1 LPPVAPIR
9 WSNGAVRKS
18 NRNCSVASPAK
29 ARSYPNNE
37 SLVIRPANTVF
48 RRRILNKVKTAA
60 PPKHS
65 KILILDFGSQY
76 TQVIA
81 RRVRELQ
88 VYSEVVPFD
97 LPAAD
102 IKKLNPNGI
111 ILSGGPASV
120 YDKGAPQIDPEI
132 FSLGIPV
139 LGICYGLMQMAHHL
153 GGKVVFTGRREYGA
167 GMLHITN
174 GSQLFDG
181 LGNQLDVWN
190 SHGDEVTALPKGFLA
205 AGRTESSDFAAVED
219 RQRKLYGL
227 QFHPEVA
234 HTPRGKEILQNFVY
248 HICHCAMDWTMG
260 SFIEEAC
267 GRVRRQVGDEKVVL
281 GLSGGVDSSVTAA
294 LLHKAIGDQ
303 LTCIFVNNGLLRAR
317 EEEIVQRVF
326 GENFHVRLKYVDA
339 TERFLTALR
348 GVTDPEQKRKIIGN
362 EFIAV
367 FQHATEELLAQDRQN
382 KARKHGGYKF
392 LAQGTLY
399 PDVIESVSIGGNPA
413 AVIKSHH
420 NVGGLPEKMHFE
432 LVEPVRQLFKDEV
445 RQVGLQLGLP
455 KEIVYRQPFPGPG
468 LAVRILG
475 DVTPERLL
483 ILREADM
490 IVQSEMKASDWYYRV
505 WQSFAVLLPVR
516 SVGVMG
522 DQRTYENTVVLRIV
536 ESQDGMTADWVR
548 LPYELLARIS
558 SRISNE
564 VKGVNRVC
572 FDISSKPPST
582 IEWE

>member
-1 LPPVAPIR
+1 MKTPPA
-9 WSNGAVRKS
+9 
-18 NRNCSVASPAK
+18 
-29 ARSYPNNE
+29 
-37 SLVIRPANTVF
+37 
-48 RRRILNKVKTAA
+48 
-60 PPKHS
+60 HS
-65 KILILDFGSQY
+65 KILILDFGAQY

-81 RRVRELQ
+81 RRIRELQ
-88 VYSEVVPFD
+88 VYSEVVRFD
-97 LPAAD
+97 LPASE
-102 IKKLNPNGI
+102 IKKIRPNGM
-111 ILSGGPASV
+111 ILSGGPSSV
-120 YDKGAPQIDPEI
+120 YDNEAPHPDPEI

-139 LGICYGLMQMAHHL
+139 LGICYGMQLIAHHL
-153 GGKVVFTGRREYGA
+153 GGQVEFSPRREYGA
-167 GMLHITN
+167 ATLHVLD
-174 GSQLFDG
+174 GSKLFQG
-181 LGNQLDVWN
+181 LGPQLDIWN
-190 SHGDEVTALPKGFLA
+190 SHGDKVTALPTGFHA
-205 AGRTESSDFAAVED
+205 AARTENSPFAAIENTE
-219 RQRKLYGL
+219 RKLYAV

-248 HICHCAMDWTMG
+248 HVCHCAMDWTMG
-260 SFIEEAC
+260 SFIEQAC
-267 GRVRRQVGDEKVVL
+267 ERIRRQVGDEKVVL

-294 LLHKAIGDQ
+294 LLHEAIGDQ

-317 EEEIVQRVF
+317 EEEVVQRVF
-326 GENFHVRLKYVDA
+326 GENFHIRLKYVDA
-339 TERFLTALR
+339 SERFLDALK

-367 FQHATEELLAQDRQN
+367 FQQATEELLAEDRQD
-382 KARKHGGYKF
+382 KSHTHGYRF

-413 AVIKSHH
+413 ALIKTHH

-475 DVTPERLL
+475 EVTPERLS
-483 ILREADM
+483 ILREADT
-490 IVQSEMKASDWYYRV
+490 IVQSEMEASDWYYRV
-505 WQSFAVLLPVR
+505 WQSFAILLPVR
-516 SVGVMG
+516 SVGGMG
-522 DQRTYENTVVLRIV
+522 DQRTYENTVVIRIV

-558 SRISNE
+558 NRISNE

-572 FDISSKPPST
+572 YDVSSKPPST

>member
-1 LPPVAPIR
+1 M
-9 WSNGAVRKS
+9 
-18 NRNCSVASPAK
+18 
-29 ARSYPNNE
+29 
-37 SLVIRPANTVF
+37 
-48 RRRILNKVKTAA
+48 KTAA

-81 RRVRELQ
+81 RRIRELQ

-97 LPAAD
+97 LPAAE
-102 IKKLNPNGI
+102 IKNLNPNGI

-120 YDKGAPQIDPEI
+120 YDKGAPQIDPET

-153 GGKVVFTGRREYGA
+153 GGQVVFTGRREYGA

-260 SFIEEAC
+260 SFIVEAC
-267 GRVRRQVGDEKVVL
+267 ERVRRQVGDEKVVL

-339 TERFLTALR
+339 TERFLSALR
-348 GVTDPEQKRKIIGN
+348 AVTDPEQKRKIIGN

-367 FQHATEELLAQDRQN
+367 FQHATEELLAEDRQN
-382 KARKHGGYKF
+382 KSRKLATASPSGGGHGHYKF

-475 DVTPERLL
+475 EVTPERLS
-483 ILREADM
+483 ILREADTV
-490 IVQSEMKASDWYYRV
+490 VQSEMKASDWYYRV

-522 DQRTYENTVVLRIV
+522 DQRTYENTIVLRIV

>member
-1 LPPVAPIR
+1 M
-9 WSNGAVRKS
+9 
-18 NRNCSVASPAK
+18 
-29 ARSYPNNE
+29 
-37 SLVIRPANTVF
+37 
-48 RRRILNKVKTAA
+48 KTAA
-60 PPKHS
+60 PPAHS
-65 KILILDFGSQY
+65 KILILDFGAQY

-81 RRVRELQ
+81 RRIRELQ
-88 VYSEVVPFD
+88 VYSEIVRFD
-97 LPAAD
+97 ISAGEVA
-102 IKKLNPNGI
+102 KLKPNGI
-111 ILSGGPASV
+111 ILSGGPSSV
-120 YDKGAPQIDPEI
+120 YDEDAPQLDPQI
-132 FSLGIPV
+132 FSSGIPV
-139 LGICYGLMQMAHHL
+139 LGICYGMQLMAHHL
-153 GGKVVFTGRREYGA
+153 GGKVEFSPRREYGA
-167 GMLHITN
+167 ATLHVMD
-174 GSQLFDG
+174 GSRLFEG
-181 LGNQLDVWN
+181 LGPQLDIWN
-190 SHGDEVTALPKGFLA
+190 SHGDKVTTLPAGFHA
-205 AGRTESSDFAAVED
+205 AARTENSPFAAIENTERNLFAV
-219 RQRKLYGL
+219 
-227 QFHPEVA
+227 QFHPEVG

-260 SFIEEAC
+260 SFIDEAC
-267 GRVRRQVGDEKVVL
+267 ERIQRQVGNEKVVL

-303 LTCIFVNNGLLRAR
+303 LTCIFVNNGLLRSR

-326 GENFHVRLKYVDA
+326 GENFHVRLKYVNA
-339 TERFLTALR
+339 SERFLRALK
-348 GVTDPEQKRKIIGN
+348 GVSDPEQKRKIIGN
-362 EFIAV
+362 EFIEV
-367 FQHATEELLAQDRQN
+367 FQHATEELLAEDRQN
-382 KARKHGGYKF
+382 KAPRLAAASPSRGGHGGYKF

-413 AVIKSHH
+413 SLIKSHH
-420 NVGGLPEKMHFE
+420 NVGGLPEKMHFQ

-445 RQVGLQLGLP
+445 RQLGLQLGLP

-475 DVTPERLL
+475 EVTPERLS
-483 ILREADM
+483 ILREADT
-490 IVQSEMKASDWYYRV
+490 IVVSEMESSDWYFRV

-522 DQRTYENTVVLRIV
+522 DQRTYENTIVLRIV

-572 FDISSKPPST
+572 YDISSKPPST

>member
-1 LPPVAPIR
+1 M
-9 WSNGAVRKS
+9 
-18 NRNCSVASPAK
+18 
-29 ARSYPNNE
+29 
-37 SLVIRPANTVF
+37 
-48 RRRILNKVKTAA
+48 KTAA

-81 RRVRELQ
+81 RRIRELQ

-97 LPAAD
+97 LPAAE
-102 IKKLNPNGI
+102 IKNLNPNGI

-120 YDKGAPQIDPEI
+120 YDKGAPQIDPET

-153 GGKVVFTGRREYGA
+153 GGQVVFTGRREYGA

-267 GRVRRQVGDEKVVL
+267 ERVRRQVGDEKVVL

-339 TERFLTALR
+339 TKRFLSALK

-382 KARKHGGYKF
+382 KSRKLATASPSGGGHGHYKF

-475 DVTPERLL
+475 EVTPERLS
-483 ILREADM
+483 ILREADT

-522 DQRTYENTVVLRIV
+522 DQRTYENTIVLRIV

>member
-1 LPPVAPIR
+1 METR
-9 WSNGAVRKS
+9 
-18 NRNCSVASPAK
+18 SPS
-29 ARSYPNNE
+29 R
-37 SLVIRPANTVF
+37 
-48 RRRILNKVKTAA
+48 
-60 PPKHS
+60 HS

-81 RRVRELQ
+81 RRIRECQ
-88 VYSEVVPFD
+88 VYSEIVRFD
-97 LPAAD
+97 TPAAE
-102 IKKLNPNGI
+102 IAAARPNGLV
-111 ILSGGPASV
+111 LSGGPASV
-120 YDKGAPQIDPEI
+120 YDMGAPDIDPKV
-132 FSLGIPV
+132 FSLGLPV
-139 LGICYGLMQMAHHL
+139 LGICYGLMLMAHHL

-167 GMLHITN
+167 GMLHINN
-174 GSQLFDG
+174 GSELFDR
-181 LGNQLDVWN
+181 LGSQLDVWN
-190 SHGDEVTALPKGFLA
+190 SHGDEVTALPKGFRVV
-205 AGRTESSDFAAVED
+205 GTTEGCDFAAVED
-219 RQRKLYGL
+219 PNRKLYGL

-234 HTPRGKEILQNFVY
+234 HTPRGKEILQNFIFR
-248 HICHCAMDWTMG
+248 ICRCAMDWTMG

-267 GRVRRQVGDEKVVL
+267 ARVSKQVGDQKVVL

-326 GENFHVRLKYVDA
+326 GENFHVQLKYVDA
-339 TERFLTALR
+339 SERFLSKLR
-348 GVTDPEQKRKIIGN
+348 GITDPEEKRKIIGN
-362 EFIAV
+362 EFIRV
-367 FQHATEELLAQDRQN
+367 FEDAIVDLAKTDDRSQTTDH
-382 KARKHGGYKF
+382 KFRF

-413 AVIKSHH
+413 QVIKSHH
-420 NVGGLPEKMHFE
+420 NVGGLPEKMDFE

-445 RQVGLQLGLP
+445 RQAGLQLGLP

-475 DVTPERLL
+475 EVTAERLS
-483 ILREADM
+483 ILREADT
-490 IVQSEMKASDWYYRV
+490 IVQSEMEAAGWYYRV
-505 WQSFAVLLPVR
+505 WQSFAVLRPVQ

-522 DQRTYENTVVLRIV
+522 DQRTYENTVALRIV

-548 LPYELLARIS
+548 IPYDLLARIS
-558 SRISNE
+558 NRISNE
-564 VKGVNRVC
+564 VKGVNRVV

>member
-1 LPPVAPIR
+1 MFSQNCNAVLPVRDKSFPSNATRAIR
-9 WSNGAVRKS
+9 Q
-18 NRNCSVASPAK
+18 
-29 ARSYPNNE
+29 PNT
-37 SLVIRPANTVF
+37 AY
-48 RRRILNKVKTAA
+48 RRRTLNKVKTAA

-88 VYSEVVPFD
+88 VYSEVVPFN
-97 LPAAD
+97 LPAAE

-120 YDKGAPQIDPEI
+120 YDKNAPQIDKEI

-227 QFHPEVA
+227 QFHPEVG

-267 GRVRRQVGDEKVVL
+267 ERIRQQVGDEKVVL

-339 TERFLTALR
+339 TERFLTALK

-367 FQHATEELLAQDRQN
+367 FQHATEELLSQDRQN
-382 KARKHGGYKF
+382 EARKLAAASPSGGGHGHYKF

-455 KEIVYRQPFPGPG
+455 KEVVYRQPFPGPG

-475 DVTPERLL
+475 EVTPERLS
-483 ILREADM
+483 ILREADT
-490 IVQSEMKASDWYYRV
+490 IVQSEMEAADWYYKV

>member
-1 LPPVAPIR
+1 MKPVA
-9 WSNGAVRKS
+9 
-18 NRNCSVASPAK
+18 VA
-29 ARSYPNNE
+29 
-37 SLVIRPANTVF
+37 
-48 RRRILNKVKTAA
+48 
-60 PPKHS
+60 HS
-65 KILILDFGSQY
+65 KILILDFGAQY

-81 RRVRELQ
+81 RRIRELQ
-88 VYSEVVPFD
+88 VYSEVVRFD
-97 LPAAD
+97 ISAAEVRAL
-102 IKKLNPNGI
+102 KPNGL
-111 ILSGGPASV
+111 ILSGGPSSV
-120 YDKGAPQIDPEI
+120 YDKNAPHPDPDI
-132 FSLGIPV
+132 FSSGIPV
-139 LGICYGLMQMAHHL
+139 LGICYGMQLMAHHL
-153 GGKVVFTGRREYGA
+153 GGQVEFSPRREYGA
-167 GMLHITN
+167 ATMHVLD
-174 GSQLFDG
+174 GSKLFEG
-181 LGNQLDVWN
+181 LGAQLDIWN
-190 SHGDEVTALPKGFLA
+190 SHGDKVTALPKGFHA
-205 AGRTESSDFAAVED
+205 IARTENSPFAAIENSEG
-219 RQRKLYGL
+219 KLFAV

-248 HICHCAMDWTMG
+248 HVCHCAMDWTMG

-267 GRVRRQVGDEKVVL
+267 DRVQRQVGDEKVVL

-317 EEEIVQRVF
+317 EEEMVQRVF

-339 TERFLTALR
+339 SERFLGALK
-348 GVTDPEQKRKIIGN
+348 GVTDPEEKRKIIGN

-367 FQHATEELLAQDRQN
+367 FQHATEELLAQDRQE
-382 KARKHGGYKF
+382 KERKHGGYRF

-413 AVIKSHH
+413 SLIKSHH

-475 DVTPERLL
+475 EVTPERLS
-483 ILREADM
+483 ILREADT
-490 IVQSEMKASDWYYRV
+490 IVQSEMEASDWYYRV

-516 SVGVMG
+516 SVGVKG
-522 DQRTYENTVVLRIV
+522 DQRTYENTIVLRIV

-572 FDISSKPPST
+572 YDISSKPPST

>member
-1 LPPVAPIR
+1 M
-9 WSNGAVRKS
+9 
-18 NRNCSVASPAK
+18 
-29 ARSYPNNE
+29 
-37 SLVIRPANTVF
+37 
-48 RRRILNKVKTAA
+48 KTAA

-81 RRVRELQ
+81 RRIRELQ
-88 VYSEVVPFD
+88 VYSEVVSFD
-97 LPAAD
+97 LPAAE
-102 IKKLNPNGI
+102 IKNLNPNGI

-153 GGKVVFTGRREYGA
+153 GGQVVFTGRREYGA

-174 GSQLFDG
+174 GSELFDG

-267 GRVRRQVGDEKVVL
+267 ERVRRQVGDEKVVL

-339 TERFLTALR
+339 TERFLTALK
-348 GVTDPEQKRKIIGN
+348 GVTDPEQKRKVIGN

-382 KARKHGGYKF
+382 EARKLAAASPSGGGHGHYKF

-475 DVTPERLL
+475 EVTPERLS
-483 ILREADM
+483 ILREADT

-522 DQRTYENTVVLRIV
+522 DQRTYENTIVLRIV

>member
-1 LPPVAPIR
+1 M
-9 WSNGAVRKS
+9 
-18 NRNCSVASPAK
+18 
-29 ARSYPNNE
+29 
-37 SLVIRPANTVF
+37 
-48 RRRILNKVKTAA
+48 KTAA

-81 RRVRELQ
+81 RRIRELQ

-97 LPAAD
+97 LPAAE
-102 IKKLNPNGI
+102 IKNLNPNGI

-120 YDKGAPQIDPEI
+120 YDKGAPQIDPGI

-153 GGKVVFTGRREYGA
+153 GGQVVFTGRREYGA

-267 GRVRRQVGDEKVVL
+267 ERVRRQVGDEKVVL

-339 TERFLTALR
+339 TERFLTALK

-367 FQHATEELLAQDRQN
+367 FQHATEELLAQDQQN
-382 KARKHGGYKF
+382 KARKLAAASPSGGGHGHYKF

-475 DVTPERLL
+475 EVTPERLS
-483 ILREADM
+483 ILREADT

-522 DQRTYENTVVLRIV
+522 DQRTYENTIVLRIV

>member
-1 LPPVAPIR
+1 
-9 WSNGAVRKS
+9 
-18 NRNCSVASPAK
+18 
-29 ARSYPNNE
+29 
-37 SLVIRPANTVF
+37 
-48 RRRILNKVKTAA
+48 VKTSEQ
-60 PPKHS
+60 PKHS

-81 RRVRELQ
+81 RRIRECQ
-88 VYSEVVPFD
+88 VYSEIIPFD
-97 LPAAD
+97 TPAAE
-102 IKKLNPNGI
+102 IAAIRPKGL
-111 ILSGGPASV
+111 ILSGGPSSV
-120 YDKGAPQIDPEI
+120 YDKGAPQVDPGI

-139 LGICYGLMQMAHHL
+139 LGICYGLMLMAHHL
-153 GGKVVFTGRREYGA
+153 GGQVVFTGRREYGA
-167 GMLHITN
+167 GVL
-174 GSQLFDG
+174 QLANRSDLFEG

-190 SHGDEVTALPKGFLA
+190 SHGDEVTALPKGFRV
-205 AGRTESSDFAAVED
+205 AGTTDGCDFAAVED
-219 RQRKLYGL
+219 PQRKLYGL

-267 GRVRRQVGDEKVVL
+267 ARVQKQVGNDNVVL

-326 GENFHVRLKYVDA
+326 GENFHIKLKYVDA
-339 TERFLTALR
+339 SERFLSKLR
-348 GVTDPEQKRKIIGN
+348 GVTDPEEKRKIIGN
-362 EFIAV
+362 EFIRV
-367 FQHATEELLAQDRQN
+367 FEDAIVDLA
-382 KARKHGGYKF
+382 KAGDGSSVSDHNFRF

-399 PDVIESVSIGGNPA
+399 PDVIESVSIEGNPA
-413 AVIKSHH
+413 QVIKSHH
-420 NVGGLPEKMHFE
+420 NVGGLPDKMHFE

-445 RQVGLQLGLP
+445 RQAGLQLGLP

-475 DVTPERLL
+475 EVTPKRLA
-483 ILREADM
+483 ILREADT
-490 IVQSEMKASDWYYRV
+490 IVQSEMEAADWYYKV
-505 WQSFAVLLPVR
+505 WQSFAVLLPVQ

-522 DQRTYENTVVLRIV
+522 DQRTYENTIALRIV

-548 LPYELLARIS
+548 IPYELLARIS
-558 SRISNE
+558 NRICNE
-564 VKGVNRVC
+564 VKGINRVV

>member
-1 LPPVAPIR
+1 M
-9 WSNGAVRKS
+9 
-18 NRNCSVASPAK
+18 
-29 ARSYPNNE
+29 
-37 SLVIRPANTVF
+37 
-48 RRRILNKVKTAA
+48 KTAA

-81 RRVRELQ
+81 RRIRELQ
-88 VYSEVVPFD
+88 VYSEVVSFD
-97 LPAAD
+97 LPAAE
-102 IKKLNPNGI
+102 IKNLNPNGI

-153 GGKVVFTGRREYGA
+153 GGQVVFTGRREYGA

-267 GRVRRQVGDEKVVL
+267 ERVRRQVGDEKVVL

-339 TERFLTALR
+339 TERFLTALK
-348 GVTDPEQKRKIIGN
+348 GVTDPEQKRKVIGN

-367 FQHATEELLAQDRQN
+367 FQHATEELLAQDLQN
-382 KARKHGGYKF
+382 EARKLAAASPSGGGHGHYKF

-475 DVTPERLL
+475 EVTPERLS
-483 ILREADM
+483 ILREADT

-522 DQRTYENTVVLRIV
+522 DQRTYENTIVLRIV

-558 SRISNE
+558 SRVSNE